1 MVSFLFFPLF
11 AEKKHNDL
19 CYAIYRPRENRSITK
34 NEERYKKMIYSVSF
48 HHKPGRKVETMWFTD
63 RGKAEYYY
71 ESVISN
77 PKVLDAALLGLPICQ
92 ADHYDGVQT
101 SADINEIRRWY
112 ADRR

>member
-1 MVSFLFFPLF
+1 
-11 AEKKHNDL
+11 
-19 CYAIYRPRENRSITK
+19 
-34 NEERYKKMIYSVSF
+34 MIYSVSF

-101 SADINEIRRWY
+101 SADISEIRRWY